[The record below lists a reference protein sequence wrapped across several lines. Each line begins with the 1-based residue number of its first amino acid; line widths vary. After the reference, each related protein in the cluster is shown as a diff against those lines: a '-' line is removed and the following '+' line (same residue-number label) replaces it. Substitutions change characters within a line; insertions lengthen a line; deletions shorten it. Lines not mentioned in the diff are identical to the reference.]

1 MGVKMKKLIT
11 VLMMGALLASSVFAM
26 DLSVGLKG
34 IVGNDNSTVK
44 GATIG
49 GGFDINLDIK
59 NGFGLEIQSN
69 IVPSKLTSTDDGL
82 TFVNH
87 MSVNIPVMAWYNAKF
102 SWFGLGL
109 GAGISCT
116 MSENHP
122 VNASN
127 TKMGL
132 AAGLQTKIFVTK
144 DIAIVAGITG
154 NLDCFPILT
163 KTEKENSTTYKF
175 VESDFSRNSFYGS
188 IGIEYK
194 FAL

>member
-1 MGVKMKKLIT
+1 MKKLIT
-11 VLMMGALLASSVFAM
+11 VLMMVALLTSSVFAM

-154 NLDCFPILT
+154 TLDCFPTLT

-175 VESDFSRNSFYGS
+175 VKSDFSRNSFYGS

>member
-1 MGVKMKKLIT
+1 MKKLIA
-11 VLMMGALLASSVFAM
+11 VLMMGALLAGSVFAL

-34 IVGNDNSTVK
+34 IVGNDNSSVK

-49 GGFDINLDIK
+49 GGFDINLDMK

-69 IVPSKLTSTDDGL
+69 IVPSKLTSTDDGM

-87 MSVNIPVMAWYNAKF
+87 MTVNIPVMTWYNVKF

-122 VNASN
+122 ADASN
-127 TKMGL
+127 TKIGL
-132 AAGLQTKIFVTK
+132 AAGLKTKIFVT
-144 DIAIVAGITG
+144 DNVAIVAGITG
-154 NLDCFPILT
+154 NLDCLPTLT
-163 KTEKENSTTYKF
+163 KTETDGARTYKF
-175 VESDFSRNSFYGS
+175 VKSDFSRNGFFGS
-188 IGIEYK
+188 LGVEYK
-194 FAL
+194 FSL

>member
-1 MGVKMKKLIT
+1 MKKLIT

-69 IVPSKLTSTDDGL
+69 IVPSKLASTNDGL

-132 AAGLQTKIFVTK
+132 AAGQQTKIFVTK
-144 DIAIVAGITG
+144 DIVIVGGFTG
-154 NLDCFPILT
+154 NLDCFPTLT

-175 VESDFSRNSFYGS
+175 VKSDFSRNSFYGS

>member
-1 MGVKMKKLIT
+1 MKKLIT
-11 VLMMGALLASSVFAM
+11 VLMMVALLASSVFAM
-26 DLSVGLKG
+26 DLSVGIKG

-122 VNASN
+122 VDASN

-132 AAGLQTKIFVTK
+132 AAGLQTKIFV
-144 DIAIVAGITG
+144 
-154 NLDCFPILT
+154 LL
-163 KTEKENSTTYKF
+163 SLL
-175 VESDFSRNSFYGS
+175 ESQ
-188 IGIEYK
+188 ET
-194 FAL
+194 

>member
-1 MGVKMKKLIT
+1 MKKLIT
-11 VLMMGALLASSVFAM
+11 VLMMVALLASSVFAM

-154 NLDCFPILT
+154 NLDCFPTVIKESTEEAEGLKERLPLPVKACIFQIENM
-163 KTEKENSTTYKF
+163 KTVVFEL
-175 VESDFSRNSFYGS
+175 V
-188 IGIEYK
+188 
-194 FAL
+194 